1 MEASMLGTLLMES
14 DVEQESTE
22 EQMDSS
28 MKATG
33 WKIKNTVKAGSYSR
47 MEMCTVENL
56 IMTSFKVM
64 DRWFTTTKK
73 FIQESENQTNETE
86 REC

>member
-1 MEASMLGTLLMES
+1 MEASMLDTLLMES

-33 WKIKNTVKAGSYSR
+33 WKIKSTVKAGSYSR

-64 DRWFTTTKK
+64 DRWFKTTKK